1 MALYNLDV
9 SQTRKHL
16 SLLSLVLSL
25 TFIACSKG
33 QSSQPTSQITFTT
46 GQHTFAL
53 KTMTPT
59 EEGLIGRAE
68 GVQLRIQLD
77 GQTVRGAILRVTPP
91 QKTPGITTS
100 WVAQVPVEQVK
111 LKLIYGK
118 VTSVKLSGEIRMT
131 TQITPASFTGSEPP
145 QTITVEGTALVS
157 HAQKVPSAK

>member
-1 MALYNLDV
+1 M
-9 SQTRKHL
+9 SQTRKQL
-16 SLLSLVLSL
+16 SLISLILSL
-25 TFIACSKG
+25 TFTACSKE
-33 QSSQPTSQITFTT
+33 QPSQITFTT

-77 GQTVRGAILRVTPP
+77 GQTPRGAILRITPP
-91 QKTPGITTS
+91 QSKLGITTR

-111 LKLIYGK
+111 LNLVYGK
-118 VTSVKLSGEIRMT
+118 VTSVKLSGEIHMT
-131 TQITPASFTGSEPP
+131 TQISPASFTESEPP

-157 HAQKVPSAK
+157 NAQKVPSAK